1 MAPDLLPSIDVD
13 AAASAPADTVLLDV
27 REYEEWMSGHA
38 PNAVHIAMSELA
50 DRIGELDRTRRTICI
65 CRSGNR
71 SACHCL
77 AARARLRRAQH
88 DRRHVRMVQLRAPDG
103 QSRRQPRRGD
113 LSVSCA
119 LLASPLGLLIGISLG
134 ALGGGGSILAVPAL
148 VYAAG
153 QSPKQATT
161 TSLVLVALTALI
173 GIALTGAGR
182 VRFVAGTIF
191 GLAGIGGSLLG
202 SHWNKAADPDVLLLA
217 LSGLMLVAA
226 YAMWR
231 RASKATTPSPSAGNP
246 SDDTHHDTPGTE
258 PGAGDAAVTARHIDP
273 GTIVK
278 VVVAGTVV
286 GLLTGFFGVGGGFV
300 IVPALV
306 LALGFTMAEAVG
318 TSLLVITI
326 NSVVALST
334 RLQAGSIEWGTVIPF
349 TIASM
354 IGVVI
359 GSRLASTR
367 DSSSLQRWF
376 VGLLV
381 VVAVYTAVRSALA
394 LS

>member
-1 MAPDLLPSIDVD
+1 M
-13 AAASAPADTVLLDV
+13 
-27 REYEEWMSGHA
+27 
-38 PNAVHIAMSELA
+38 
-50 DRIGELDRTRRTICI
+50 
-65 CRSGNR
+65 
-71 SACHCL
+71 
-77 AARARLRRAQH
+77 
-88 DRRHVRMVQLRAPDG
+88 
-103 QSRRQPRRGD
+103 RG
-113 LSVSCA
+113 
-119 LLASPLGLLIGISLG
+119 LLASPLGLLIGVSLG

-153 QSPKQATT
+153 QSPKHATT
-161 TSLVLVALTALI
+161 TSLVLVAVTALI
-173 GIALTGAGR
+173 GIVPHWRAGR
-182 VRFVAGTIF
+182 VRLVAGTIF

-217 LSGLMLVAA
+217 FSGLMLVAA

-231 RASKATTPSPSAGNP
+231 RVSSTKAAPMPRSVG
-246 SDDTHHDTPGTE
+246 
-258 PGAGDAAVTARHIDP
+258 AAVATPAAATPHVDP
-273 GTIVK
+273 MTILK
-278 VVVAGTVV
+278 VVVAGTAV

-306 LALGFTMAEAVG
+306 LALGFTMPEAVG

-326 NSVVALST
+326 NSVVALTT
-334 RLQAGSIEWGTVIPF
+334 RLQPGSIEWATVIPF
-349 TIASM
+349 TIASL

-359 GSRLASTR
+359 GSRLASTH

-381 VVAVYTAVRSALA
+381 VVAVYTAVRSGIA